1 MENWNVG
8 ILVFDGVEVLDL
20 AGPFEVLS
28 RTRLVPGTESR
39 RSDES
44 APFHVFTVA
53 STHEPIT
60 ATGGLVVVPTHSF
73 SDAPTVDLLVIPGG
87 FGTRPLLQD
96 EEVIEWI
103 RKTAGSARQTAS
115 VCTGSLLLA
124 RAGLLDNRRATTHWG
139 AFGLLGSLGKNIT
152 VDRESRYV
160 EDGVM
165 TSAGVASGID
175 MAFHVVET
183 LFGKDVA
190 DETARYIEYERA

>member
-1 MENWNVG
+1 MEKWNVG
-8 ILVFDGVEVLDL
+8 ILIFDGVEVLDF

-39 RSDES
+39 RSDDG

-53 STHEPIT
+53 RSTDLVT
-60 ATGGLVVVPTHSF
+60 ATGGLVVQPRHSF
-73 SDAPTVDLLVIPGG
+73 EDAPSIDLLVVPGG

-96 EEVIEWI
+96 PETIDWI
-103 RKTAGSARQTAS
+103 RRTAGAARKTAS
-115 VCTGSLLLA
+115 VCTGALLLA

-139 AFGLLGSLGKNIT
+139 ALGLLGTLGKNIT
-152 VDRESRYV
+152 VDRESRFV